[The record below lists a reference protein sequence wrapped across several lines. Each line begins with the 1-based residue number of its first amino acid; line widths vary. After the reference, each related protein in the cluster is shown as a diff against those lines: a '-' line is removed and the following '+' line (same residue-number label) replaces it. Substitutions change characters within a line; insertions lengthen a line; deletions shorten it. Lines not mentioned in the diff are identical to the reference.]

1 MNWDCS
7 CWAHYPNKSHKHKN
21 GHWKCV
27 DDYICIRDLIDGRY
41 YDACTHCIRKENSE
55 RYMMGAKYRGL
66 LENMENG
73 VICKAVVGDYIIYK
87 KSWLQ
92 EHLDQEVTLL
102 KAYKDFCECVDMEK
116 FKAENKNLLEQ
127 LRKQLKGET

>member
-1 MNWDCS
+1 
-7 CWAHYPNKSHKHKN
+7 
-21 GHWKCV
+21 
-27 DDYICIRDLIDGRY
+27 
-41 YDACTHCIRKENSE
+41 
-55 RYMMGAKYRGL
+55 MGAKYRGL
-66 LENMENG
+66 CENMENG
-73 VICKAVVGDYIIYK
+73 VICKAVVGDYIVYK

-116 FKAENKNLLEQ
+116 FKAERKNLLNQ